1 MPGISLLVLQQR
13 DRDFLR
19 ELATL
24 RVIDHEQAKPVAG
37 FGSTS
42 RANKRLLKLTRA
54 GLLHRFFLGS
64 GGGRKALYSLS
75 QKGAQLVGVSFRGIH
90 RPQGAVLMADF
101 FLEHQLQLNA
111 LLIALKFGKIPQRGV
126 TLHRSM
132 TFSEPVTPALRL
144 IPDGYVEFISPQGI
158 VAAFIEVDLGNE
170 GLKVW
175 REKTRKYV
183 DLAISGTYRRIFGR
197 DRYRVLVI
205 ANSMRRTESLR
216 KAISAVTDKIF
227 RFATIDD
234 ARTRFFEPVWRK
246 PASDQ
251 PERLIEETL

>member
-1 MPGISLLVLQQR
+1 MRGTSLLVLQQR
-13 DRDFLR
+13 DREFLR

-24 RVIDHEQAKPVAG
+24 RVIDHEQAKSVAG

-75 QKGAQLVGVSFRGIH
+75 QKGAHLVGVPFRGIH
-90 RPQGAVLMADF
+90 RPQGAVLVADF
-101 FLEHQLQLNA
+101 FLEHQLQLNSV
-111 LLIALKFGKIPQRGV
+111 LIPLKFGKIPQHGV

-132 TFSEPVTPALRL
+132 TFSEPVTPELRL
-144 IPDGYVEFISPQGI
+144 IPDGYVEFVSPVGI
-158 VAAFIEVDLGNE
+158 VAAFIEIDLGNE

-175 REKTRKYV
+175 REKTRKYL
-183 DLAISGTYRRIFGR
+183 DLAISGTFRSIFGR
-197 DRYRVLVI
+197 DRFRVLVI

-216 KAISAVTDKIF
+216 KAIAAVTDKIF
-227 RFATIDD
+227 RFASIED

-246 PASDQ
+246 PTSDK
-251 PERLIEETL
+251 PERLIEESL